1 MEPVAD
7 DLERQA
13 VADAIVE
20 STAALL
26 AVEARQ
32 FVLAAQW
39 ADLHPTSSG
48 TVLPGTERSRRY
60 GGEGTPFAGEF
71 AAAELGV
78 RWAGRTSRR
87 RR

>member
-1 MEPVAD
+1 MEPVMD
-7 DLERQA
+7 DLQRQA

-26 AVEARQ
+26 EVEARQ

-39 ADLHPTSSG
+39 ADLHPAESLGSG
-48 TVLPGTERSRRY
+48 VVLPGTERSKRY

-71 AAAELGV
+71 AAAELG
-78 RWAGRTSRR
+78 ARTSRR
-87 RR
+87 PR